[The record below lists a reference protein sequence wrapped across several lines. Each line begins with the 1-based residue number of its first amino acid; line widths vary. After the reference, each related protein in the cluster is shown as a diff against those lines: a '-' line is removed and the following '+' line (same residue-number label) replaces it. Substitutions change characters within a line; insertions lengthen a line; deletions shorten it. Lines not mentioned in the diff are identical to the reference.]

1 MESTRQK
8 KVSKLIQKEL
18 AEIFLRKAN
27 EIAPGK
33 LVSITIVRMSPDLSF
48 ARVYLSIFPSQ
59 NQGEVLDSVKDHS
72 PKIRYEMGQKI
83 RNQLRIIPELAF
95 FIDDSYDYIDNID
108 KLLNS

>member
-1 MESTRQK
+1 M
-8 KVSKLIQKEL
+8 
-18 AEIFLRKAN
+18 
-27 EIAPGK
+27 
-33 LVSITIVRMSPDLSF
+33 VSITVVRMSPDLSF

-59 NQGEVLDSVKDHS
+59 NQEKILDTVKDHL
-72 PKIRYEMGQKI
+72 PKIRYELGQKI